1 MYLSQRT
8 ARNANTNTLTMHRL
22 QGTTYSLDAP
32 PTGLEAITA
41 NWETCHQALVILCRG
56 DQAEAAGLADEVLGP
71 LDRFTTIID
80 LEPEQVAKLRDLL
93 LAGGAGRLR

>member
-1 MYLSQRT
+1 
-8 ARNANTNTLTMHRL
+8 MHRV

-56 DQAEAAGLADEVLGP
+56 DHAEAAALADEVLGP
-71 LDRFTTIID
+71 LDRFTTTID

-93 LAGGAGRLR
+93 LAEGTGRLR

>member
-1 MYLSQRT
+1 
-8 ARNANTNTLTMHRL
+8 
-22 QGTTYSLDAP
+22 
-32 PTGLEAITA
+32 
-41 NWETCHQALVILCRG
+41 VILCRG
-56 DQAEAAGLADEVLGP
+56 DQAEAAGLADEVLAP

>member
-1 MYLSQRT
+1 MYPSQRT
-8 ARNANTNTLTMHRL
+8 ATKATNTLTMHRI

-56 DQAEAAGLADEVLGP
+56 DRVEAAALADEVLRP
-71 LDRFTTIID
+71 LDRFTTIIA
-80 LEPEQVAKLRDLL
+80 LEPLAKLRDLL